1 MRQRIETER
10 ATGII
15 ENITLLRKLK
25 KFLIHKMHNWRRK
38 SLYCYPFP
46 VLFPRLLSHYF
57 GWRLPAV

>member
-25 KFLIHKMHNWRRK
+25 KFFDPQN
-38 SLYCYPFP
+38 
-46 VLFPRLLSHYF
+46 
-57 GWRLPAV
+57 A